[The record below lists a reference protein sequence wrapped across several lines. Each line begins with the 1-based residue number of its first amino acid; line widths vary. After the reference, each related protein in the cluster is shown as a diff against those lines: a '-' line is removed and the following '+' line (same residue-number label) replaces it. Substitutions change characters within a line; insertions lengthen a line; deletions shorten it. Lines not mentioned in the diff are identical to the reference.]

1 MKKFFNVFTIL
12 IIVFIFRS
20 PLKDIS
26 NNLISYVQG
35 NVNNLLNKIDNED
48 EYINNSAIGDENN
61 VEESVSDYNGSVS
74 FDNYSTIKL
83 GESVKNVISKM
94 GEPNKKEGSEYGFKW
109 YVYNQDIDK
118 FCMIG
123 ISKNKVV
130 ALFSNTMNSCESN
143 GIKLGDVESK
153 VKSEHKL
160 LDYRR
165 IKNTRYILN
174 EKYYNL
180 IKTKSSY
187 ITVFYDS
194 FEDNKVVGIQIIG
207 KKTEENM
214 AEIYTSDESVT
225 TSFEN
230 INRYLINEERSRRGL
245 NMLSYDEN
253 ATLCA
258 RAHSKDMRDQDYFSH
273 TNLKNQSPFDRM
285 IQYGINYQG
294 AAENIAAGQTSA
306 IFAHYALMNSEGHRV
321 NILGNYRYIG
331 VGVVFGGSSSMY
343 LTQNFYR

>member
-1 MKKFFNVFTIL
+1 MKKFFTVIMIL
-12 IIVFIFRS
+12 AIVFIFRS
-20 PLKDIS
+20 PLK
-26 NNLISYVQG
+26 NATENLIDYVELKI
-35 NVNNLLNKIDNED
+35 NNTISDED
-48 EYINNSAIGDENN
+48 EFINADTDTNDKNDVKEI
-61 VEESVSDYNGSVS
+61 VSDYNGSIS
-74 FDNYSTIKL
+74 YDNYSTIRL
-83 GESVKNVISKM
+83 GESVENVISKM

-109 YVYNQDIDK
+109 YVYNQDMDR

-130 ALFSNTMNSCESN
+130 GLFSNTMNSAECSD
-143 GIKLGDVESK
+143 IKLGDSESK
-153 VKSEHKL
+153 VKSSHKL
-160 LDYRR
+160 LDYRQ

-174 EKYYNL
+174 EKYYSL
-180 IKTKSSY
+180 IKTNSSY

-194 FEDNKVVGIQIIG
+194 FENDKVVGIQVIG
-207 KKTEENM
+207 KKTEESM
-214 AEIYTSDESVT
+214 DGIYTTDNSVT

-230 INRYLINEERSRRGL
+230 INRYLINEERSKRGL
-245 NMLSYDEN
+245 NMLSYDED

-258 RAHSKDMRDQDYFSH
+258 RAHSKDMRDEDYFSH

-285 IQYGINYQG
+285 IQYGISYQG

-321 NILGNYRYIG
+321 NILGDYIYVG